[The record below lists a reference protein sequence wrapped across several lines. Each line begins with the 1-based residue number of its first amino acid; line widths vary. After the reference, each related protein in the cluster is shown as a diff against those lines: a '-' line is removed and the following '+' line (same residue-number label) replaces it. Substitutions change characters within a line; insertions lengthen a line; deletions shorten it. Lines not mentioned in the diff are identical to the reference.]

1 MSTGLTKLILDDSNA
16 FAVKLLAER
25 AKRQFLSAAFI
36 GVLCFC
42 DPGEHATSLGLR
54 DHTIKLQSYN
64 HDTLMIRWW
73 YHHAD
78 AYKCRSGWVISDSL
92 IVSSPSECDS
102 VASSYHCLKGRAGPN
117 RSKLMQVRPSGCVV
131 IDGKKS
137 WKKTESLDVLWS
149 EVHWN
154 PGMSFF
160 EVHFFLPQWSRDD
173 FETFPRMTDAVL
185 TRLSHPKIL
194 WAPSRAPGSEN
205 SKGPRRDVKRARNH
219 RICELL
225 N

>member
-137 WKKTESLDVLWS
+137 WKKLKALMFCDLKFIETRACLFLKSI
-149 EVHWN
+149 
-154 PGMSFF
+154 FF
-160 EVHFFLPQWSRDD
+160 YLNDPAMISK
-173 FETFPRMTDAVL
+173 
-185 TRLSHPKIL
+185 LSPA
-194 WAPSRAPGSEN
+194 WQMRF
-205 SKGPRRDVKRARNH
+205 
-219 RICELL
+219 
-225 N
+225 